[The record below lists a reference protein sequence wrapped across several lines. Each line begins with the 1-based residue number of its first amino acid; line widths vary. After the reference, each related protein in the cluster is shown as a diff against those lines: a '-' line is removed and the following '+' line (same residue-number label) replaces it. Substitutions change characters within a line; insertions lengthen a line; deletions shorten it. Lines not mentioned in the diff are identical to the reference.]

1 MSHLAKKCI
10 FRLKKVPKRFGES
23 EKVATFATALREKHS
38 SKAKKQVLKIFEK
51 FLQKDLEKRKT
62 CLTFATAFA
71 SKTKATFWKKKF
83 EKSFKKIWWF
93 EKKVLPLHHFPLRK
107 SGQAKRGLRA
117 SQNRKC
123 SYRNIRTTFFEV
135 IEQQSFYPLER
146 VISNNTFEIRAEDL
160 TKHFL
165 QWRVWSWLRMNA
177 SGRPNTCKSR
187 GI

>member
-71 SKTKATFWKKKF
+71 SKTKATFWKKSLKNLSKRFGGLKKMFYLCTTFRYEKAVKLNEVF
-83 EKSFKKIWWF
+83 EPHRIESVLIEIYKQRSLKLLSSKVFIHSKEWF
-93 EKKVLPLHHFPLRK
+93 QTIPLR
-107 SGQAKRGLRA
+107 
-117 SQNRKC
+117 
-123 SYRNIRTTFFEV
+123 
-135 IEQQSFYPLER
+135 LELK
-146 VISNNTFEIRAEDL
+146 I
-160 TKHFL
+160 
-165 QWRVWSWLRMNA
+165 
-177 SGRPNTCKSR
+177 
-187 GI
+187 